1 LKPEVQIN
9 RSDRGVT
16 YCGYRVRRGAMRLT
30 PRKRRRYAQLRR
42 AWEDAWSCGRIDSLQ
57 LQHGYDAVHAITLHA
72 DSLGWRKRQLKLHP
86 SRYSDGVIPTWVH
99 EG

>member
-1 LKPEVQIN
+1 
-9 RSDRGVT
+9 
-16 YCGYRVRRGAMRLT
+16 MRLT

-86 SRYSDGVIPTWVH
+86 SRYSDGVIPTWGH